1 MGWHDYENFASGE
14 DDYDEE
20 DANNWQSLIE
30 AAEASWDREDAM
42 IEQGAARTNEQRTYF

>member
-20 DANNWQSLIE
+20 YANDWHSLVD
-30 AAEASWDREDAM
+30 AAEASWDREEAM
-42 IEQGAARTNEQRTYF
+42 IEQGEARTDDR